1 MDEYVL
7 LDTGIIKNALS
18 RKAEFLKRY
27 DDLRDEYVRI
37 VKELSENWK
46 GYGADAF
53 SKDALKVQ
61 KKIGSIYDILKT
73 MSDTIDD
80 CITVFSECDTSLGK
94 YNEDPK

>member
-7 LDTGIIKNALS
+7 LDTGIIRNAIS

-46 GYGADAF
+46 
-53 SKDALKVQ
+53 KVQ

-94 YNEDPK
+94 YNENPK